1 MHWINNIRLPTPF
14 TANADCCW
22 SVLLDSRDIVRSIEP
37 SSSSIDKE
45 ENWHG
50 DWLSPMGLDLQING
64 GLGVSFNALDRED
77 LPNINK
83 LLDRLWMEGVDEICP
98 TIVTCS
104 LSSLRKSLGVLHQ
117 ARKRVSDKS
126 CRLIGA
132 HLEGP
137 FLSRDYVGAHDSDF
151 LINPTLSSLHERIQE
166 FETEIAIVTLAPE
179 LLGSFEVVQK
189 LIDLGVVVSLGHSGA
204 DAELSSLAFD
214 HGVSMI
220 THAFNAMPGIHHR
233 SPGPL
238 GEAIANGDISIGL
251 IADGIH
257 VHPKVLKILQKLAPE
272 KIVLVSDALSPY
284 GLAQEKFQWN
294 DRSLIVKNNF
304 CSLEDG
310 TLVGTTLS
318 LLAAC
323 KRFAKWTNQN
333 SAAIWSATVA
343 PRIALNKGDTVQDFL
358 VGKSLN
364 QLLRWNLDIESEE
377 LTWNHAK

>member
-1 MHWINNIRLPTPF
+1 
-14 TANADCCW
+14 
-22 SVLLDSRDIVRSIEP
+22 
-37 SSSSIDKE
+37 
-45 ENWHG
+45 
-50 DWLSPMGLDLQING
+50 
-64 GLGVSFNALDRED
+64 
-77 LPNINK
+77 
-83 LLDRLWMEGVDEICP
+83 
-98 TIVTCS
+98 
-104 LSSLRKSLGVLHQ
+104 
-117 ARKRVSDKS
+117 
-126 CRLIGA
+126 
-132 HLEGP
+132 
-137 FLSRDYVGAHDSDF
+137 
-151 LINPTLSSLHERIQE
+151 
-166 FETEIAIVTLAPE
+166 
-179 LLGSFEVVQK
+179 
-189 LIDLGVVVSLGHSGA
+189 
-204 DAELSSLAFD
+204 
-214 HGVSMI
+214 
-220 THAFNAMPGIHHR
+220 MPGIHHR